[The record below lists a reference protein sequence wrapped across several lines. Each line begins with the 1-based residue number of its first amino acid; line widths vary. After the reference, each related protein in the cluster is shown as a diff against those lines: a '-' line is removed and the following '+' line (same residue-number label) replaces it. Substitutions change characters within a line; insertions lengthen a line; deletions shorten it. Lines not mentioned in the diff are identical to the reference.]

1 MSYLNYLLY
10 LCAIING
17 IGLFFYN
24 MRTFSINLLLVIGA
38 LFLLTSCED
47 EEPTVKRR
55 GERQILVL
63 TSEGHIYDYIGDKI
77 MELPNCE
84 YASEIISDGDDY
96 FVSGK
101 STKDK
106 VGYWKNGKW
115 NTLHVDFIENVSHE
129 TQGIG
134 KWDSYIYLYDPPYV
148 LKNSGMFPLDDCEDF
163 NASSQCISVSNG
175 KCYLAGMDYHG
186 ADPSDAVLY
195 YEYKGRYAKAILPKP
210 NENVSAHATSI
221 FAYNTDHT
229 IVGGHVGTEPCIWV
243 DQQLQVLPRTFDF
256 PLPAHGLAVGHV
268 SSTAY
273 LNGHIYACGY
283 EEDEEGNMHAILW
296 VDGVPQHPL
305 TPRPQR
311 IRWSFAEELIA
322 YGDDLYMLTFECYD
336 KENADDGNDYEID
349 ILIWMNDRVIAR
361 FQRIDIVNFTVV

>member
-1 MSYLNYLLY
+1 
-10 LCAIING
+10 
-17 IGLFFYN
+17 
-24 MRTFSINLLLVIGA
+24 
-38 LFLLTSCED
+38 
-47 EEPTVKRR
+47 
-55 GERQILVL
+55 
-63 TSEGHIYDYIGDKI
+63 

-195 YEYKGRYAKAILPKP
+195 YDYKGRYAKAILPKP
-210 NENVSAHATSI
+210 NENVSANATTI

-229 IVGGHVGTEPCIWV
+229 IIESAYRYQPMRAQIRYGYSLPLTDFLSVTPQIGGCFNYFNGT
-243 DQQLQVLPRTFDF
+243 LLP
-256 PLPAHGLAVGHV
+256 
-268 SSTAY
+268 
-273 LNGHIYACGY
+273 GY
-283 EEDEEGNMHAILW
+283 EVAHFNYMEKCVSGSGLLALRLNLSPTNWLKFQITPEYNFALAKNAE
-296 VDGVPQHPL
+296 VDF
-305 TPRPQR
+305 
-311 IRWSFAEELIA
+311 INN
-322 YGDDLYMLTFECYD
+322 
-336 KENADDGNDYEID
+336 ENAKFKHWTEGFNLNIG
-349 ILIWMNDRVIAR
+349 LMV
-361 FQRIDIVNFTVV
+361 FF